1 MSTLVRYQ
9 PIETSLSDFFGNMLN
24 GNFFSKWD
32 RDLTETDFPR
42 VDIVEEKDAYKI
54 TADVPGMDKKDIK
67 VEVEN
72 EVLTISGEKKEEKT
86 EKDKNRYYHLE
97 RSYGAFSRS
106 FKLPENVSSEN
117 IEAKYNNGVVELKLN
132 KKEIAKPKAI
142 EVKID

>member
-1 MSTLVRYQ
+1 
-9 PIETSLSDFFGNMLN
+9 
-24 GNFFSKWD
+24 
-32 RDLTETDFPR
+32 